1 MAVVRAFL
9 VALLVLAG
17 VVLAGSA
24 AVFLSDRALFAVA
37 GFVVETFTSYR
48 LELEAPVLDRRAGS
62 LRAAGVRFFQQGHD
76 GPPLLA
82 VQALELG
89 RLPALLR
96 RRDVRETTVSAA
108 SVQAYVDSTDSTAD
122 PDPADWL
129 RQTRW
134 LPKTLDVG
142 VLHVIT
148 RSDDVRIVPLRNS
161 LGHWDE
167 AGTFTL
173 TSTATLP
180 RKTLQLA
187 CTLEEPAPDS
197 LDLAATIT
205 TPAAESEVNL
215 RGSLAARGGDLTYRF
230 ALEGDYRRV
239 ETLLAILDDEAYGFA
254 GRLRLRGELTGD
266 LGSADLAVSELSL
279 DNRPDYDFSATGK
292 LRWRG
297 GEPVTTDLAARG
309 TMADL
314 GPFAALLGT
323 DLSALGAVDAAL
335 ELDGTLRRPRVRHFE
350 FTSRSE
356 SGLALTIQPTGE
368 ALFLDEQLPTDI
380 ALRLRASGPTAAAL
394 DPWVQVPPVET
405 GPWVVTGTVRRRG
418 ETLAVDGLELTV
430 DSVLGGRLRA
440 RGAVDHIATAGDERA
455 RFTGLDL
462 AVEASGLSLAALAA
476 SAEASL
482 PVSLDGD
489 LSLTATLE
497 GEEDALAAR
506 AIDATLEA
514 AGGSTRVKGSVARL
528 MALEGVDLEFTTR
541 KLDVAALGD
550 DVLPASLRRLL
561 AGGRVS
567 GRYFLRHGTDDWRLE
582 NLDLALEGAERVD
595 LALTGTVQQ
604 LAGAPRAQLEAR
616 YRIKRPD
623 NDTGIGLPPGD
634 GTAVLDLA
642 ASRQLVGLHALLGET
657 DLTSI
662 VEINR
667 DETGITGLR
676 AEVDTPRLH
685 LPDLARMQ
693 AQQQLAA
700 EESDQAGMEKKAKG
714 ARAFARV
721 PAYPIDLRLD
731 IGDITGSNT
740 RLRNFVV
747 RLRGA
752 DRRFTLGRFDVEYAG
767 GAVHLR
773 GVADFSGEEAA
784 FSVAGEA
791 LGVPVTALA
800 ADLGYG
806 GEIEGSL
813 SLRGGLTSQAA
824 SRAALVGN
832 VDGSLAGAVADG
844 YIEGAA
850 FDLLMTDLVSW
861 LLLGGLLQDNTNF
874 ECGMAHFLIEDG
886 VARSEDIYLATRHM
900 IARGKATLDFPH
912 NQLDVRIDP
921 RARSRTVQIPSSVR
935 IRGPMNDPAII
946 PSPIAATFDAS
957 AKLLFL
963 VPELGMK
970 LFGINPGQGD
980 TGNPC
985 AAVLEASDGGAR

>member
-1 MAVVRAFL
+1 MAIARSFL
-9 VALLVLAG
+9 VALLVLVG
-17 VVLAGSA
+17 VALAGA
-24 AVFLSDRALFAVA
+24 ATVFLSDRALFTVA
-37 GFVVETFTSYR
+37 GYLVGTFTPYR
-48 LELEAPVLDRRAGS
+48 LELEAPVLQRRAGH
-62 LRAAGVRFFQQGHD
+62 LEAAGVRLYQQGHD

-82 VQALELG
+82 AQALKVGGLS
-89 RLPALLR
+89 AFLR
-96 RRDVRETTVSAA
+96 RGDARETTISTA
-108 SVQAYVDSTDSTAD
+108 SVQVYVDATDSAED

-129 RQTRW
+129 RHTRW
-134 LPKTLDVG
+134 LPKALELG

-148 RSDDVRIVPLRNS
+148 RSDDLRIVPLRNTK
-161 LGHWDE
+161 GHRDE
-167 AGTFTL
+167 AGTFAL

-180 RKTLQLA
+180 RKTLQLR

-197 LDLAATIT
+197 LDLSAIIT
-205 TPAAESEVNL
+205 APADESEVHL
-215 RGSLAARGGDLTYRF
+215 SGSLAARGGDLTYRF
-230 ALEGDYRRV
+230 SLAGDYRRV

-279 DNRPDYDFSATGK
+279 DNRPDYDFSGTGS
-292 LRWRG
+292 LHWRR

-335 ELDGTLRRPRVRHFE
+335 ELDGSLRRPRVRHFE

-380 ALRLRASGPTAAAL
+380 ALKLRASGPTAAAL
-394 DPWVQVPPVET
+394 DPWVRALPVET
-405 GPWVVTGTVRRRG
+405 GPWVITGTARRRG

-440 RGAVDHIATAGDERA
+440 RGAVGHLASAGDTGA
-455 RFTGLDL
+455 RFTGLHL

-476 SAEASL
+476 STEASL

-497 GEEDALAAR
+497 GEDDALAAR
-506 AIDATLEA
+506 AIDATIEL
-514 AGGSTRVKGSVARL
+514 AGGSTRVKGGVARL

-541 KLDVAALGD
+541 ELNVAALGD
-550 DVLPASLRRLL
+550 DLLPASLGRLL

-567 GRYFLRHGTDDWRLE
+567 GRYILRHDTDDWRLE
-582 NLDLALEGAERVD
+582 NLDLALEGAERVE
-595 LALTGTVQQ
+595 LAMTGTVQQ

-616 YRIKRPD
+616 YRIRRPAD
-623 NDTGIGLPPGD
+623 DAGIGLPPGA
-634 GTAVLDLA
+634 GTAVLDLTA
-642 ASRQLVGLHALLGET
+642 KRQLIGVHAFLGET

-662 VEINR
+662 VEISR

-676 AEVDTPRLH
+676 AEVDAPRLH

-700 EESDQAGMEKKAKG
+700 EERDQAGMQEKAQDD
-714 ARAFARV
+714 RPFTRV

-747 RLRGA
+747 GVRGA

-767 GAVHLR
+767 GAVQLR

-784 FSVAGEA
+784 ISVAGEA
-791 LGVPVTALA
+791 LSVPVTALA

-806 GEIEGSL
+806 GEIEGTL

-824 SRAALVGN
+824 SREALVAN

-850 FDLLMTDLVSW
+850 FDILMTDLVSW
-861 LLLGGLLQDNTNF
+861 LLLGGILQENTNF
-874 ECGMAHFLIEDG
+874 ECGIAKFVFEDG
-886 VARSEDIYLATRHM
+886 VARSEGIYLATKHM
-900 IARGKATLDFPH
+900 IAQGKATLDFPR
-912 NQLDVRIDP
+912 NELDVRIDP
-921 RARSRTVQIPSSVR
+921 RARSRAVQIPSSVR
-935 IRGPMNDPAII
+935 IRGPMNNPAII
-946 PSPIAATFDAS
+946 PSPIAATLDAS

-963 VPELGMK
+963 IPELGMK
-970 LFGINPGQGD
+970 LLGIKPGKGNRA
-980 TGNPC
+980 NPC
-985 AAVLEASDGGAR
+985 AAMFGEEDGGGR